1 MSLIEIEIK
10 IEDSNTNTNTNP
22 TPNPNT
28 DTPQSININI
38 GIFMTIILVIVF
50 FAIPTKDF
58 SCNRSKNV
66 CTISQKIPIIG
77 INRSHNNYQ
86 LDTIKGVILR
96 HNKFSERRCSG
107 KGSTHC
113 RNVEQYRSTLYLK
126 TENEEAPIFT
136 AKSSLPQYEIEKK
149 QIEKYLNSKDNA
161 LTIKQDFK
169 IARVILIFFIIIGLI
184 LAFSSYKQKQEI

>member
-1 MSLIEIEIK
+1 MSLIEIK
-10 IEDSNTNTNTNP
+10 IEDSNTNTNP

-50 FAIPTKDF
+50 FAIPTKNF

-86 LDTIKGVILR
+86 LDTIKGVTLR
-96 HNKFSERRCSG
+96 HNKFSERQCSG

-126 TENEEAPIFT
+126 TENEETPIFT
-136 AKSSLPQYEIEKK
+136 AKSSLPQYEIEKNK
-149 QIEKYLNSKDNA
+149 LKNIS
-161 LTIKQDFK
+161 TPK
-169 IARVILIFFIIIGLI
+169 IMH
-184 LAFSSYKQKQEI
+184 